1 MERQAND
8 QKAKQNRILGK
19 GPGVAK
25 EKIQINNGANL
36 ENNPEKVPKV
46 KHFYNHRK
54 NTSQCIM
61 LRHFNLLS
69 KY

>member
-36 ENNPEKVPKV
+36 EKNPEKVPKV

-54 NTSQCIM
+54 TPHNVLCFGTLIC
-61 LRHFNLLS
+61 
-69 KY
+69 